1 MMNLFT
7 QLPKVTCF
15 ALSYFA
21 CVSCSSVA
29 KKQDAET
36 AKTSP
41 LAVQHPAVASPT
53 PAPNPSL
60 AKKKIKIAL
69 LLDTS
74 SSMDGLIDQA
84 KSQLW
89 KLVNELSTATC
100 DQEKP
105 ELEIALYEYG
115 NDRLPSKE
123 GYIRQVSMFTGDL
136 DLISEKLFALTT
148 NGGSEFCGYVLR
160 TSLSQLDWNGDDGD
174 LRVIFIAGNE
184 PFNQGPVSAV
194 TSCKTAKEKDIV
206 INTIF
211 CGGFEEG
218 LQTGWKNA
226 AMLARGEYMSIEQ
239 DRQTVYIESPY
250 DKEIAELND
259 QINNTYISYGPK
271 GSARKG
277 NMMMQDKNA
286 QSYGMANTTERVVS
300 KASSFYS
307 NAEWDMVDAS
317 GREDFELSSIKES
330 DLPDELKGKTT
341 QEKQLYIS
349 KKKAERE
356 AIKAKI
362 ALLNK
367 QRIKYIGEQEKTMG
381 TQASLDG
388 AMLKAIKSQA
398 SKKRF
403 VFES

>member
-1 MMNLFT
+1 MMNLFS
-7 QLPKVTCF
+7 QLPKATCV

-29 KKQDAET
+29 EKHDLQT
-36 AKTSP
+36 TPTSP
-41 LAVQHPAVASPT
+41 LAVQHPAVSS
-53 PAPNPSL
+53 PAPAANPPSG
-60 AKKKIKIAL
+60 KKKIKIAL

-74 SSMDGLIDQA
+74 SSMDGLISQA

-100 DQEKP
+100 DHEKP

-115 NDRLPSKE
+115 NDGLPSEE

-148 NGGSEFCGYVLR
+148 NGGSEFCGYALR
-160 TSLSQLDWNGDDGD
+160 TSLAELDWNGDDGD

-184 PFNQGPVSAV
+184 PFNQGPVSAA

-211 CGGFEEG
+211 CGQFEEG
-218 LQTGWKNA
+218 LQTGWKNG
-226 AMLARGEYMSIEQ
+226 AMLANGEYMSIEQ

-259 QINNTYISYGPK
+259 QINNTYISYGSK
-271 GSARKG
+271 GSARKE
-277 NMMMQDKNA
+277 NMETQDKNA
-286 QSYGMANTTERVVS
+286 RSYGAANTTERVVS

-307 NAEWDMVDAS
+307 NAEWDIVDAS
-317 GREDFELSSIKES
+317 DRQDFDISSIKES
-330 DLPDELKGKTT
+330 DLPAELKGKTA
-341 QEKQLYIS
+341 QEKQAYIS
-349 KKKAERE
+349 RKKTERE

-362 ALLNK
+362 VLLNK
-367 QRIKYIGEQEKTMG
+367 QRVKYISEQEKTSG
-381 TQASLDG
+381 VHASLD
-388 AMLKAIKSQA
+388 ASMLKAIKAQA

-403 VFES
+403 IFES